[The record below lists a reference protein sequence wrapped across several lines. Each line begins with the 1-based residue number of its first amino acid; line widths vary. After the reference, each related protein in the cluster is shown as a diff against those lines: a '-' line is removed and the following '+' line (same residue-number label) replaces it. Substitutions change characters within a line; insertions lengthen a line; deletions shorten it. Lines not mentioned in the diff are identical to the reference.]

1 MKIVKQS
8 YEILT
13 SLRDARD
20 KIEEAAR
27 TCYKSGDRFG
37 TDPEFIPRL
46 IRKGHTA
53 MLEFADMS
61 VRLVTNRGVSHE
73 LVRHRL
79 ASYAQ
84 ESTRY
89 VRYDG
94 WMEFIRPAWWDASSI
109 GQQEIW
115 KMAMSAAETRYLA
128 LLESGWRPE
137 QAREVLPN
145 SLKTEIVMKAN
156 IREWRHVLKLRTAPN
171 AHPQIRALFSPLLG
185 QLMNELPSLF
195 GDL

>member
-13 SLRDARD
+13 SLRDVRD

-89 VRYDG
+89 VRYSDIEVIQPE
-94 WMEFIRPAWWDASSI
+94 WFPVSSKVQQNIWIDAME
-109 GQQEIW
+109 
-115 KMAMSAAETRYLA
+115 AAEHYYQHLMH
-128 LLESGWRPE
+128 SGWRPE
-137 QAREVLPN
+137 QARDVLPTA
-145 SLKTEIVMKAN
+145 LKTEIVMKAN
-156 IREWRHVLKLRTAPN
+156 IREWRHVLKLRTANN
-171 AHPQIRALFSPLLG
+171 AHPQIRSLFSPLLG

>member
-1 MKIVKQS
+1 MKIIRQS
-8 YEILT
+8 YDIIT
-13 SLRDARD
+13 SLRDVRD
-20 KIEEAAR
+20 KIEDAAR
-27 TCYKSGDRFG
+27 TCYRSGDRFG

-61 VRLVTNRGVSHE
+61 VRLVTNRGVTHE

-89 VRYDG
+89 VRYSDIEVIQPE
-94 WMEFIRPAWWDASSI
+94 WFPSSSKQQQDTWINAME
-109 GQQEIW
+109 
-115 KMAMSAAETRYLA
+115 AAETCYQN
-128 LLESGWRPE
+128 LLYHGWRPE
-137 QAREVLPN
+137 QARDVLP
-145 SLKTEIVMKAN
+145 SALRTEIVMKTN